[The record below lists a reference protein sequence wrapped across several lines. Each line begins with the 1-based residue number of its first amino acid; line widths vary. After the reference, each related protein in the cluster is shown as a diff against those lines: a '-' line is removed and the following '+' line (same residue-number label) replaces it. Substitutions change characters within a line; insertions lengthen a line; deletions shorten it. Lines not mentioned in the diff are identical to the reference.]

1 MHTKFNPET
10 YCHAAMSSYSVH
22 GNGRVRPCCMSKVST
37 NTYMPNTDFSS
48 FKNTQHFKTG
58 ETLQNFV
65 NDAALVDIRKQMIN
79 GKKPDA
85 CIECWKLEERGV
97 QSFRQIQNDLYQED
111 IEETLNLLND
121 DGYLEQAAIT
131 YLDVTLGNV
140 CNLKCRSCNPWASHS
155 WIEEGPTVPHSEFTE
170 TTYKVAVMSSKNPW
184 FMTAFYNGYFD
195 AVLSRVKVINF
206 LGGEPL
212 VVKEH
217 YDWLEHIVEQGWAKN
232 ISLQYNSN
240 GTTIPKRVLEL
251 WKSFKKVTVSLS
263 LDSVGDLAYYVRFPS
278 KWHVIQKNVGK
289 LATFAREYKNLNVQ
303 THMTLSCL
311 NIHDLPNMLEWCKQ
325 QYDTWHYISKGDDW
339 THYGYI
345 NCIPHF
351 NIVEQPYNMHMC
363 HLPDDEKMQLDK
375 MLTQQYLKYKNSDMP
390 EWESASLENIKGL
403 KNILGQKRDEIE
415 WNKFLEN
422 TEVSDN
428 FRNVD
433 IVNYIL
439 WMEKYI
445 EARSNR

>member
-1 MHTKFNPET
+1 MHKKYNKDT

-37 NTYMPNTDFSS
+37 NTYMPGTDFGS
-48 FKNTQHFKTG
+48 FKNTQD
-58 ETLQNFV
+58 FV
-65 NDAALVDIRKQMIN
+65 NGNTIEDFINDPALMDIRRAMIN
-79 GKKPDA
+79 GEKHQA
-85 CIECWKLEERGV
+85 CKECWKLEERGV
-97 QSFRQIQNDLYQED
+97 QSFRQIQNELYQED
-111 IEETLNLLND
+111 IQHTLELIND
-121 DGYLEQAAIT
+121 EGYLDKAAIT

-195 AVLSRVKVINF
+195 TVLSRVKVINF

-217 YDWLEHIVEQGWAKN
+217 YDWLEHIVTQGWAKN

-251 WKSFKKVTVSLS
+251 WTQFKHVTVSLS
-263 LDSVGDLAYYVRFPS
+263 LDAVGDLAYYVRYPS

-289 LATFAREYKNLNVQ
+289 LANHAREYKNLNVQ

-311 NIHDLPNMLEWCKQ
+311 NLHDLPNMLDWCKQ
-325 QYDTWHYISKGDDW
+325 QYDTWHYVDKDTW
-339 THYGYI
+339 KHYGYI
-345 NCIPHF
+345 NLFPHF
-351 NIVEQPYNMHMC
+351 NIVETPYNMHIR
-363 HLPDDEKMQLDK
+363 HLPQEQKDAADK
-375 MLTQQYLKYKNSDMP
+375 MLTEQYLKYHNMDIPK
-390 EWESASLENIKGL
+390 WEHASLENIKGL
-403 KNILGQKRDEIE
+403 KNVLGQSREQNE
-415 WNKFLEN
+415 WQKFLEN
-422 TEVSDN
+422 TAVSDN
-428 FRNVD
+428 YRCID
-433 IVNYIL
+433 IIDYIP

-445 EARSNR
+445 EVGCDR